1 MLHEALVLLF
11 RDRPSLAPELIR
23 NALNSPLPDFDE
35 AKLSDA
41 NLSQIVPTELRAD
54 LVVLLHAGRPVLG
67 IVVEVQLRSDYDKR
81 FVWPLYLAALRAEHR
96 CPCCL
101 LVVTPSQSVAR
112 WAARPIGLGPAG
124 DVIHP
129 LVLGPDTIPV
139 VTDVAQARRAPE
151 LALLSVQAH
160 GKTHDG
166 FDVALAAIA
175 AATHLDDDHAM
186 LYYDLIQ
193 RAVGESIRQKLEEA
207 MRIQDYE
214 FQSEFAKKYLSL
226 GRTEGRTEGQAEG
239 RTEGRAEGRVQAK
252 AESVLRLLQ
261 VRGIEV
267 AEEQRHQILK
277 CTDFELLERWFDL
290 AVTIAHA
297 DELFD

>member
-11 RDRPSLAPELIR
+11 RDRPRLAPELIR
-23 NALNSPLPDFDE
+23 DALNRAVPEFDE

-41 NLSQIVPTELRAD
+41 NLSQIIPTELRAD

-67 IVVEVQLRSDYDKR
+67 IIIEVQLRPDDDKR

-101 LVVTPSQSVAR
+101 LVVTPSNSAAR
-112 WAARPIGLGPAG
+112 WAARPISLGPAG
-124 DVIHP
+124 DVVQP
-129 LVLGPDTIPV
+129 LVLGPDTIPI
-139 VTDVAQARRAPE
+139 VTDVEQARRAPE

-160 GKTHDG
+160 GKTPAG

-186 LYYDLIQ
+186 LYYDVIQ

-214 FQSEFAKKYLSL
+214 FQSEFAKKYLS
-226 GRTEGRTEGQAEG
+226 Q
-239 RTEGRAEGRVQAK
+239 GRAEGRKEGRAQAK
-252 AESVLRLLQ
+252 AESVLRILQ
-261 VRGIEV
+261 VRKLQVGET
-267 AEEQRHQILK
+267 QRQQILK
-277 CTDFELLERWFDL
+277 CTDSELLERWL
-290 AVTIAHA
+290 ELSVTVDHT
-297 DELFD
+297 DEIFH